1 MKKIVVFASGSG
13 TNFQAIIDSIRSGS
27 LQAEIA
33 GLIADRKR
41 IMAIER
47 AKRHK
52 IPVEII
58 PAEPSDTFSIRLL
71 TQLKRWDPD
80 LIVLAG
86 YLKKIPDRIVSI
98 YRRKIINIHPAL
110 LPKHG
115 GKGYYGLKVHQAVLD
130 SNDKE
135 TGCSVHYVDEEYDR
149 GPVIGRRIV
158 PVYSSDDAKSLAKRV
173 LKAEHQLLP
182 AVIKKIFQQNRNL

>member
-1 MKKIVVFASGSG
+1 VKKIVVFASGSG
-13 TNFQAIIDSIRSGS
+13 TNFQAVIDNVLSENI
-27 LQAEIA
+27 QAEIT
-33 GLIADRKR
+33 GLIADRKG

-47 AKRHK
+47 AKKYK

-58 PAEPSDTFSIRLL
+58 PADPPESFSRRLL
-71 TQLKRWDPD
+71 TQLTKWDPD

-86 YLKKIPDRIVSI
+86 YLKKIPDRIVTI

-115 GKGYYGLKVHQAVLD
+115 GKGYYGRKVHQAVLD
-130 SNDKE
+130 SGEKE

-158 PVYSSDDAKSLAKRV
+158 PVYSSDTADSLASRV

-182 AVIKKIFQQNRNL
+182 TVIKKLLHQNFNK

>member
-1 MKKIVVFASGSG
+1 VKKIVVFASGSG
-13 TNFQAIIDSIRSGS
+13 TNFQAVIDNVLSGNI
-27 LQAEIA
+27 QAEIT
-33 GLIADRKR
+33 GLIADRKG

-47 AKRHK
+47 AKKYK

-58 PAEPSDTFSIRLL
+58 PADPPESFSRRLL
-71 TQLKRWDPD
+71 TQLTKWDPD

-86 YLKKIPDRIVSI
+86 YLKKIPDRIVTI

-115 GKGYYGLKVHQAVLD
+115 GKGYYGRKVHQAVLD
-130 SNDKE
+130 SGEKE

-158 PVYSSDDAKSLAKRV
+158 PVYSSDTADSLASRV

-182 AVIKKIFQQNRNL
+182 TVIKKLLHQNFNK